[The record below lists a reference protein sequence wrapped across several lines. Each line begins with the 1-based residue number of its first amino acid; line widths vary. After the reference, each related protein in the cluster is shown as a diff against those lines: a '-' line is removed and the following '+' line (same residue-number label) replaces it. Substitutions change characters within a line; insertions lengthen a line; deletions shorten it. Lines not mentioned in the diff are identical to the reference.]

1 MKRKIAFSMNITNIL
16 NEDGSHEE
24 FYLIQSSDSDGGTG
38 IGVSSSSDLIA
49 LRDFLDA
56 QIPKIVS
63 SQKAFQHEEK

>member
-1 MKRKIAFSMNITNIL
+1 MKRKVAFSMNITNIL

-63 SQKAFQHEEK
+63 SQKALQHEEK